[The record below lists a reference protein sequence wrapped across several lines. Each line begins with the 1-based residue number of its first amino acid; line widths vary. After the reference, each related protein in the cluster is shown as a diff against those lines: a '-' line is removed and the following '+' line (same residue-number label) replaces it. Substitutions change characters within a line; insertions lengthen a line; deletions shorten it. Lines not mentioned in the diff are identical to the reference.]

1 MAQFTSG
8 SKVKPRLASP
18 LWVSEV
24 HALSHLTRSPVL
36 FSTPQTR
43 LLHAVPGR
51 AGLIGTPLRAGEPA
65 GQPAAKLEI
74 ENVRSDG
81 AGTKGSLLTKGCFS
95 RNFPFKKNKKNCF
108 KNPLGG
114 WATQSVC
121 AHVCVINSEQ
131 RGRTLRQALS
141 NGFPLFYL
149 H

>member
-18 LWVSEV
+18 LWVSDV
-24 HALSHLTRSPVL
+24 HALCHLTRSPVL

-81 AGTKGSLLTKGCFS
+81 AGTKGSLLTKGCFPEIS
-95 RNFPFKKNKKNCF
+95 FLKKKENCF

-131 RGRTLRQALS
+131 RGSTLRQALS

>member
-1 MAQFTSG
+1 M
-8 SKVKPRLASP
+8 KPRLASP
-18 LWVSEV
+18 VWVSDV

-81 AGTKGSLLTKGCFS
+81 AGTKGSLLTKGCFPEIC
-95 RNFPFKKNKKNCF
+95 FPEEKKTALKTPWVAGPHK
-108 KNPLGG
+108 
-114 WATQSVC
+114 
-121 AHVCVINSEQ
+121 VCV
-131 RGRTLRQALS
+131 
-141 NGFPLFYL
+141 
-149 H
+149 